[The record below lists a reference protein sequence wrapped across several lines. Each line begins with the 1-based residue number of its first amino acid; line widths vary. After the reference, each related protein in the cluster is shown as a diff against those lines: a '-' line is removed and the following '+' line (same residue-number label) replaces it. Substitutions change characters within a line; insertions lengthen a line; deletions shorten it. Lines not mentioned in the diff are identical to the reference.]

1 MNRML
6 RNSFY
11 FLLGFLLSALVTI
24 ASAET
29 IPATLSGQAIKVWA
43 GGSGVFATLEAS
55 GPAACASTIYYPD
68 YVGVVSSNQI
78 RCSNTNANGTF
89 YQNYTRTQLWICP
102 SVPQLAENATI
113 PTSSPAPSCPQG
125 YTCPSG
131 QNWTLNGQT
140 CTRPDCVAPQTRQSD
155 GTCSAPQ
162 CTHSANAQV
171 GGMYVIP
178 RPVPSG
184 VIWCASNCLVYM
196 VTDSYSPTETFAKA
210 YVNGAGGAA
219 SSCTGSSEVVP
230 TPKEPEPTK
239 TPTPCAHGQG
249 VITNSAGKVVCVDQN
264 AVPSAEPPKVNKT
277 IETKTHPDGSQTI
290 NNITQTCT
298 GEGACSTTTTTTT
311 TNASNGQP
319 GIAGTPGTTTATKDK
334 PSETQSDFCAQNPS
348 LQICKGGMATEALQK
363 ETLDEIK
370 KLNNPTASDDSP
382 ISSKTFEST
391 PGRSDLT
398 THDDSLKNYVIGAVV
413 PGEVAASKGA
423 WETAMSSGWFDPIER
438 GGCQPYVATI
448 AGKTWTWDYC
458 QKADE
463 IAQIGAYALW
473 VSLAFGIFVMLT
485 GGQRS

>member
-1 MNRML
+1 MNRTL
-6 RNSFY
+6 RNSLA
-11 FLLGFLLSALVTI
+11 FLIGLFLSAFVLI
-24 ASAET
+24 SYAET
-29 IPATLSGQAIKVWA
+29 IPATSSFGYMTGAQTVRYPSPSDSFKAAYPQYSNFSVCSP
-43 GGSGVFATLEAS
+43 GGSAPGGVCQYAYTS
-55 GPAACASTIYYPD
+55 GNAKVFYY
-68 YVGVVSSNQI
+68 
-78 RCSNTNANGTF
+78 ANGNWSNEVMV
-89 YQNYTRTQLWICP
+89 YQNGTAL
-102 SVPQLAENATI
+102 S
-113 PTSSPAPSCPQG
+113 
-125 YTCPSG
+125 CPSG
-131 QNWTLNGQT
+131 QNWTLSGT
-140 CTRPDCVAPQTRQSD
+140 SCTRPDCVSPQTRQSD
-155 GTCSAPQ
+155 GTCSSPQ
-162 CTHSANAQV
+162 CTYAANARV

-184 VIWCASNCLVYM
+184 VDWCVNNCRVYM

-219 SSCTGSSEVVP
+219 SSCTGSSDVAP

-239 TPTPCAHGQG
+239 TPTPCAQGQG
-249 VITNSAGKVVCVDQN
+249 VITNSSGKVVCVDQN

-277 IETKTHPDGSQTI
+277 METKTHPDGSQTI

-319 GIAGTPGTTTATKDK
+319 GIAGTPGTTNSVKDK
-334 PSETQSDFCAQNPS
+334 PAETQSDLCAQNPS
-348 LQICKGGMATEALQK
+348 LQICKGGMATESLQK

-370 KLNNPTASDDSP
+370 KFNNPTASDDSS

-423 WETAMSSGWFDPIER
+423 WETAMSSGWFEPIER

-473 VSLAFGIFVMLT
+473 LSLAFGIFVMLT